1 MYETILFS
9 NQFDMYILQTK
20 DTAISF
26 LKGTMKFD
34 ILAERL
40 DGERLNQLFMV
51 KIVTQKFNI

>member
-40 DGERLNQLFMV
+40 DGKRLNQLFMV
-51 KIVTQKFNI
+51 KIVN